1 MEAQEKGDEGLF
13 AVQLDV
19 GVRTHATRLFD
30 PITKYSILLQDPA
43 HRLVKSVG
51 GLSTIMTLA
60 RAKSVWFLSG
70 SQHRAG
76 KKGSDVCERKE
87 KAL

>member
-1 MEAQEKGDEGLF
+1 MTKAYLQYNWTLVS
-13 AVQLDV
+13 A
-19 GVRTHATRLFD
+19 RTQHAS
-30 PITKYSILLQDPA
+30 SILLLQSTVFFLQDQ